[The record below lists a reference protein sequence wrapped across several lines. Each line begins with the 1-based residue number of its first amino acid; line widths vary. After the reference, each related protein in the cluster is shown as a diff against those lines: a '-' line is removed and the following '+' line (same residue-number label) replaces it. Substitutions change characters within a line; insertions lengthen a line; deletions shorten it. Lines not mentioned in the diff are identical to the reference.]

1 MCNTI
6 RSQSF
11 RSSFKEK
18 LISLGLETSLV
29 DDLSPDLRWERQ
41 KVVNVMCD
49 DDNPE
54 NWEELLADAPEEF
67 KQALLKYA
75 KENLIKMH
83 LFISSPFTTAYQRY
97 IETTKI
103 NFIANVG
110 GLMGLCMGFSFVSL
124 TEIIYYF
131 GRLLFGNTIESIKN
145 LFDSNKKTDVEAFTR
160 KENDDGFT

>member
-1 MCNTI
+1 
-6 RSQSF
+6 
-11 RSSFKEK
+11 
-18 LISLGLETSLV
+18 
-29 DDLSPDLRWERQ
+29 
-41 KVVNVMCD
+41 MCD

-54 NWEELLADAPEEF
+54 NWEEILADTPEEF
-67 KQALLKYA
+67 KQAILKYA

-110 GLMGLCMGFSFVSL
+110 GKCVKYFIQNIFKYFSGLMGLCMGFSFVSL